1 MHQDYRGALEAV
13 ERILNRG
20 GDPTDVLTAVLE
32 ALRARGVDSARVRFI
47 EAGVLVDGPAVGG
60 DAERL
65 VVRVVFDGAE
75 VGSLEL
81 AVDDVAFAER
91 VATLVSPYVR
101 AGSDTA
107 GEEPLP

>member
-1 MHQDYRGALEAV
+1 MNDGTIDYRGALEAV
-13 ERILNRG
+13 ERILN
-20 GDPTDVLTAVLE
+20 
-32 ALRARGVDSARVRFI
+32 RARGVDSARVRFI

-107 GEEPLP
+107 GEGPLP